1 MSTHHCFVIVSI
13 PDRRSLATSF
23 VYRRKF
29 RSWTVKG
36 RRRRQPKSSWLIWSA
51 KCRRQ
56 KPWLPKRKNGYLRS
70 VKDKP
75 LPSIF
80 YSIYFKKCFYL
91 TLFFLRL
98 CTFLVLILVI
108 FSSPKPVFLFSDT
121 WILLTGAPLN
131 QVQAVVLA
139 SHKQVTLSRKEM
151 VKLESSCKVSG
162 KSLHGPTYKPP
173 QENSQEIK
181 HKIAMIQKNYKEFQN
196 KKNSKQKSMQGDVV
210 ADPQNL
216 PKAAEGD
223 KKSPVETPGS
233 KGSQGAGKATLKSFS
248 ISLCLVLF
256 RFGFQVSMAAT
267 FSTCIAMGKVF
278 ISFSFT
284 KANEFRTR
292 HKMW

>member
-1 MSTHHCFVIVSI
+1 M
-13 PDRRSLATSF
+13 
-23 VYRRKF
+23 
-29 RSWTVKG
+29 
-36 RRRRQPKSSWLIWSA
+36 
-51 KCRRQ
+51 
-56 KPWLPKRKNGYLRS
+56 
-70 VKDKP
+70 
-75 LPSIF
+75 
-80 YSIYFKKCFYL
+80 
-91 TLFFLRL
+91 
-98 CTFLVLILVI
+98 
-108 FSSPKPVFLFSDT
+108 
-121 WILLTGAPLN
+121 
-131 QVQAVVLA
+131 VLA

-267 FSTCIAMGKVF
+267 FSTCKAMGKVF

-292 HKMW
+292 HKM

>member
-1 MSTHHCFVIVSI
+1 MDSRGHHII
-13 PDRRSLATSF
+13 
-23 VYRRKF
+23 
-29 RSWTVKG
+29 
-36 RRRRQPKSSWLIWSA
+36 
-51 KCRRQ
+51 
-56 KPWLPKRKNGYLRS
+56 
-70 VKDKP
+70 
-75 LPSIF
+75 
-80 YSIYFKKCFYL
+80 
-91 TLFFLRL
+91 
-98 CTFLVLILVI
+98 
-108 FSSPKPVFLFSDT
+108 LFSDT

-223 KKSPVETPGS
+223 KMSPVETPGS

-256 RFGFQVSMAAT
+256 RFGFQV
-267 FSTCIAMGKVF
+267 
-278 ISFSFT
+278 
-284 KANEFRTR
+284 
-292 HKMW
+292 